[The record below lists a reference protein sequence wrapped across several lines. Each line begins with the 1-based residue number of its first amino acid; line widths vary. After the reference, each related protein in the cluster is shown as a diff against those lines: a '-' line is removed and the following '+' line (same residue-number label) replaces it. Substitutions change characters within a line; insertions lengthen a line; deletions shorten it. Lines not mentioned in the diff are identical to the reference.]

1 LVSEDL
7 IGYVG
12 GAIVACSFFPQILR
26 VIKLK
31 RANEISPFFTFL
43 MLIGCVLWTVYGF
56 SLKLLPMMVL
66 SIINTTQVALLIIL
80 KYMYGRTQ
88 SKKVISDQIASTI
101 TYTTVLET
109 NQEWLEDTKQEID
122 KILN

>member
-1 LVSEDL
+1 MVSEDL
-7 IGYVG
+7 IGYLG

-31 RANEISPFFTFL
+31 RANEISSFFTFL

-66 SIINTTQVALLIIL
+66 SVINTTQVALLMVL
-80 KYMYGRTQ
+80 KYMYSRTQ
-88 SKKVISDQIASTI
+88 PKKVISDQIVNEIA
-101 TYTTVLET
+101 YTAVLET
-109 NQEWLEDTKQEID
+109 NQQVLQ
-122 KILN
+122 LR